1 MKQKLEEIKKL
12 FETEIKQIK
21 NSEQLEN
28 LKLKFMGKKGLITQV
43 MPMLKDVAN
52 EQKREMG
59 MLVNSVKTAIENGI
73 NNMQEK
79 LAELK
84 LQAELNNAKLIDIT
98 LPVNT
103 GIGSLHPRTVLQ
115 QEIEQVFISMGFTVD
130 KGNEIETEFNNFD
143 AVNVPSTH
151 PARDMQDTF
160 WLNNG
165 QVLKTHTSAGQ
176 NRILSKYKGTCRVI
190 FPGRCFRNEALDA
203 GHENTFFQME
213 GVIVDKEVSVA
224 NLIYFM
230 KEMLSKVFKKEVE
243 VRLRPGYFPFT
254 EPSFEM
260 DVKCPFCGGVGC
272 KTCGNSGWIELCP
285 CGMIHPNVLKM
296 AGIDPNVY
304 SGCAFGL
311 GFDRLVMIKS
321 NLNDIRVLNSG
332 NLKVLKP
339 FKVNI

>member
-1 MKQKLEEIKKL
+1 MLKKIEEIQKQFALDIQAVTDQKSLEE
-12 FETEIKQIK
+12 
-21 NSEQLEN
+21 SR
-28 LKLKFMGKKGLITQV
+28 LKYMGKKGLITML
-43 MPMLKDVAN
+43 MPLLKDVPN

-59 MLVNSVKTAIENGI
+59 MKINAVKNEIESKLTELATTLEQQKMNAEI
-73 NNMQEK
+73 ANTEK
-79 LAELK
+79 
-84 LQAELNNAKLIDIT
+84 IDIT
-98 LPVNT
+98 LPVDN
-103 GIGSLHPRTVLQ
+103 GVGSLHPRTVIQ
-115 QEIEQVFISMGFTVD
+115 KEVEDVFISMGFVVD
-130 KGNEIETEFNNFD
+130 MGNEVETEFNNFD

-151 PARDMQDTF
+151 PARDTQDTF

-165 QVLKTHTSAGQ
+165 EVLKTHTSAGQ
-176 NRILSKYKGTCRVI
+176 NRILSKYKGTCKVI

-213 GVIVDKEVSVA
+213 GVIVDKNVSVA

-243 VRLRPGYFPFT
+243 VRLRPGFFPFT

-260 DVKCPFCGGVGC
+260 DVKCPFCGGTGC
-272 KTCGNSGWIELCP
+272 STCGGSGWIELCP

-296 AGIDPNVY
+296 AGIDSNEY

-321 NLNDIRVLNSG
+321 GLNDIRALNSG
-332 NLKVLKP
+332 NLKILKP
-339 FKVNI
+339 FKLNV

>member
-1 MKQKLEEIKKL
+1 MKQKLEQIKKEFNL
-12 FETEIKQIK
+12 EIEKVNTFEL
-21 NSEQLEN
+21 LEN
-28 LKLKFMGKKGLITQV
+28 LKLKYMGKKGLINQV
-43 MPMLKDVAN
+43 MPMLKDVAP
-52 EQKREMG
+52 EDKREMG
-59 MLVNSVKTAIENGI
+59 MLVNSIKTLIEEGI
-73 NNMQEK
+73 SGVQQK
-79 LAELK
+79 LEEQK
-84 LQAELNNAKLIDIT
+84 LQSELNNAKQIDIT
-98 LPVNT
+98 LPVDVAT
-103 GIGSLHPRTVLQ
+103 GSLHPRTILQ
-115 QEIEQVFISMGFTVD
+115 HEIEQVFISMGFTVD

-143 AVNVPSTH
+143 AVNVPATH

-272 KTCGNSGWIELCP
+272 KTCGNGGWIELCP

-296 AGIDPNVY
+296 AGIDSNIY

-332 NLKVLKP
+332 NLKILKP

>member
-98 LPVNT
+98 LPVDT

-230 KEMLSKVFKKEVE
+230 KE
-243 VRLRPGYFPFT
+243 
-254 EPSFEM
+254 
-260 DVKCPFCGGVGC
+260 
-272 KTCGNSGWIELCP
+272 
-285 CGMIHPNVLKM
+285 
-296 AGIDPNVY
+296 
-304 SGCAFGL
+304 
-311 GFDRLVMIKS
+311 RLV
-321 NLNDIRVLNSG
+321 L
-332 NLKVLKP
+332 
-339 FKVNI
+339 F

>member
-1 MKQKLEEIKKL
+1 MKEKLEQIKKDFDL
-12 FETEIKQIK
+12 DLASVKSFED
-21 NSEQLEN
+21 LES
-28 LKLKFMGKKGLITQV
+28 LKLKYMGKKGLINQV
-43 MPMLKDVAN
+43 MPMLKDVPN

-59 MLVNSVKTAIENGI
+59 MLVNSVKTAIETSIDSVNQ
-73 NNMQEK
+73 NLEQQK
-79 LAELK
+79 LDN
-84 LQAELNNAKLIDIT
+84 ELNNAKLIDIT
-98 LPVNT
+98 MPVET
-103 GIGSLHPRTVLQ
+103 GVGSLHPRTILQ
-115 QEIEQVFISMGFTVD
+115 KEIEEVFVSMGFTVD
-130 KGNEIETEFNNFD
+130 MGNEIETEFNNFD

-160 WLNNG
+160 WLSNG

-213 GVIVDKEVSVA
+213 GVIVDKNVSVA

-260 DVKCPFCGGVGC
+260 DVKCPFCDGVGC
-272 KTCGNSGWIELCP
+272 KTCGGSGWIELCP
-285 CGMIHPNVLKM
+285 CGMIHPRVLEM
-296 AGIDPNVY
+296 AGIDPNEY